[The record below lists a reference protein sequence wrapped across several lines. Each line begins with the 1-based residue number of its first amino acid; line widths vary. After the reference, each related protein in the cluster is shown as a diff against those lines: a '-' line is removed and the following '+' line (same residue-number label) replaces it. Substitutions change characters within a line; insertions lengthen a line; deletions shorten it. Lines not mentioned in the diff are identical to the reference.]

1 MGGGNTR
8 IAWRSCAGTW
18 QAGKR
23 RVRTEHLEVCRHFR
37 DGISINVHHLC
48 QYASYRRS
56 ACITGVPGRSGEGTA
71 GRRRS
76 MLRIAE
82 LNTWRSAR
90 KHADPEPSRGDAAT
104 VRGRVI
110 AACAA
115 AGMGGERSYC
125 KRRTVAPVLGRLRIA
140 VRTEHL
146 EVCRHSQPVSCLV
159 FRAKKT
165 QLLGQM
171 PA

>member
-1 MGGGNTR
+1 MP
-8 IAWRSCAGTW
+8 ALMCSSCAGSR
-18 QAGKR
+18 QEGKL

-37 DGISINVHHLC
+37 AGISINDNLC
-48 QYASYRRS
+48 QYAFYRRS

-90 KHADPEPSRGDAAT
+90 KQADPEPSRGGVAT

-110 AACAA
+110 ADCASGSRTL
-115 AGMGGERSYC
+115 AG
-125 KRRTVAPVLGRLRIA
+125 
-140 VRTEHL
+140 
-146 EVCRHSQPVSCLV
+146 CRCQPVQQ
-159 FRAKKT
+159 RAVVT
-165 QLLGQM
+165 HRR
-171 PA
+171 